1 MELQLAVSH
10 ALLRT
15 LSGQNLTLAANAAAH
30 AAANAILSLTQA
42 THNPS
47 IGARFRPRPWPP
59 KRDGSPSL
67 LIRTGRMAHSYRVD
81 AWMGGAAITTDAPY
95 AAIHQTGGTVPPHT
109 VPATTYLTRRG
120 TTVHRRSYH
129 HPGATIPARP
139 FLPIQPSGT
148 GWTLTP
154 VARPIVL
161 QHIETAL
168 RTLLGT

>member
-15 LSGQNLTLAANAAAH
+15 LSGHHIALAADAAAI

-47 IGARFRPRPWPP
+47 IGAIYRPAPWPP
-59 KRDGSPSL
+59 KKDGSPSM

-81 AWMGGAAITTDAPY
+81 HWQGAAAISTDAPY
-95 AAIHQTGGTVPPHT
+95 AAIHQTGGTIPPHT

-120 TTVHRRSYH
+120 TTVHRRAYQ
-129 HPGATIPARP
+129 HPGARIPARP
-139 FLPIQPSGT
+139 FLPVQPAGT
-148 GWTLTP
+148 GWTLIP
-154 VARPIVL
+154 IARPIV
-161 QHIETAL
+161 QRHIDTAL
-168 RTLLGT
+168 RTLLAP